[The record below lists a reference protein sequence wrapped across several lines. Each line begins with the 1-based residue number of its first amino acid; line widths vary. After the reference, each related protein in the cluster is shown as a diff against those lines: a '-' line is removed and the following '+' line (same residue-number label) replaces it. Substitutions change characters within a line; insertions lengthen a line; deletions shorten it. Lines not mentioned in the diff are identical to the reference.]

1 VTVFDYAVLGIIS
14 ISIVL
19 SLMRGFVREAL
30 GLVGWIVSAWI
41 AKSYAVEVGAM
52 LPAGIPN
59 ESLRLLAGFTTVFL
73 GVLVAASLLSVALSD
88 VVKRM
93 GLGAVDRGLGL
104 LFGAARGLLI
114 VLVLMLM
121 AGMTELPQRDEW
133 QNATLSPPLEAMV
146 TKALPWL
153 PQDFV
158 KHVKF

>member
-1 VTVFDYAVLGIIS
+1 
-14 ISIVL
+14 
-19 SLMRGFVREAL
+19 
-30 GLVGWIVSAWI
+30 
-41 AKSYAVEVGAM
+41 M

-59 ESLRLLAGFTTVFL
+59 DSLRLLAGFMLVFL

-114 VLVLMLM
+114 VGVMVLM
-121 AGMTELPQRDEW
+121 AGLTALPQREEW
-133 QNATLSPPLEAMV
+133 QNAMLSPPLEAMV
-146 TKALPWL
+146 TTALPWL

>member
-1 VTVFDYAVLGIIS
+1 MTVFDYAVLGIVS

-41 AKSYAVEVGAM
+41 AKAYAVQVAAM
-52 LPAGIPN
+52 LPVGIPN
-59 ESLRLLAGFTTVFL
+59 DSLRLLAGFLAVFL
-73 GVLVAASLLSVALSD
+73 GVLVVASLLSVTLSD
-88 VVKRM
+88 VVKRI

-104 LFGAARGLLI
+104 IFGALRGLLI
-114 VLVLMLM
+114 VGVMILM
-121 AGMTELPQRDEW
+121 AGLTALPQRPEW
-133 QNATLSPPLEAMV
+133 QNAMLSPPLEAMV